1 MTRLSLGFLSGLFV
15 LFGSGLA
22 LIEPP
27 AAPAAQEW
35 SVEGQWIDTCSCTI
49 SCPCWKT
56 ELPTIGHCSEMI
68 FFHTDKGYYGKTKL
82 DGIEL
87 VQIASSAQ
95 GKPAAKSRKD
105 KDYEISNLYIPKSL
119 SAEQAEAVEA
129 IFSRLAFSGSIA
141 RKHATK
147 RVDLRRQLEPDHLKV
162 EIPGILVAD
171 VKMEK
176 DSSGTPKPFPYPTTI
191 HPMLGPGT
199 QGVSID
205 FEFHDDGFSWKFA
218 ERNGL
223 FARFSYSSDR
233 GPLPWEPGY
242 KEQKASE

>member
-1 MTRLSLGFLSGLFV
+1 MTRLSLGFLSGLFA

-22 LIEPP
+22 LIEPS
-27 AAPAAQEW
+27 AAPATPQW
-35 SVEGQWIDTCSCTI
+35 SVEGQWVDTCSCRI
-49 SCPCWKT
+49 ACPCWKK
-56 ELPTIGHCSEMI
+56 ELPTLGHCSEMI
-68 FFHTDKGYYGKTKL
+68 FFHIDKGHYGETKL

-87 VQIASSAQ
+87 LQVASSAK
-95 GKPAAKSRKD
+95 GKPAAQSRKD
-105 KDYEISNLYIPKSL
+105 KDYEISNLYIPESL
-119 SAEQAEAVEA
+119 SADQAAAVEA

-141 RKHATK
+141 KKHATK
-147 RVDLRRQLEPDHLKV
+147 RAGLRKQLTPERLKV
-162 EIPGILVAD
+162 EIPGMLVAD
-171 VKMEK
+171 VRMEK

-223 FARFSYSSDR
+223 FARFSYSS
-233 GPLPWEPGY
+233 
-242 KEQKASE
+242 